1 VQQKGRGIAL
11 HTAQVA
17 DDNMHAHEITSS
29 PTSANGAHAMNPAQ
43 YAQPQQLF
51 GASMHAGGWPKLGW
65 MQEESSD
72 DLMSVDEEA
81 EQQDA

>member
-1 VQQKGRGIAL
+1 
-11 HTAQVA
+11 
-17 DDNMHAHEITSS
+17 
-29 PTSANGAHAMNPAQ
+29 MNPSQ

-65 MQEESSD
+65 TQEESSD
-72 DLMSVDEEA
+72 DLMSMDDDH